1 MVKAKLFKV
10 ASPLL
15 ALALVL
21 SLMAVVAVPQ
31 PVSAASSTGTSN
43 ITGNPTSTITITAP
57 SNITNTAWSIGTNN
71 MQPSTN
77 LTVSS
82 NDVWQVSVN
91 DTLCESKPSGTAGK
105 LVSYNTT
112 SNTYEASGPA
122 LTNALGV
129 KVTGQ
134 SVVTLS
140 GTAQNLYGSSQ
151 SAGVTNQNCGTLFNQ
166 TITYADVVQATG
178 HTYRIVIT
186 FVGTCP
192 V

>member
-1 MVKAKLFKV
+1 MAKAKLFKIT
-10 ASPLL
+10 SPLL

-21 SLMAVVAVPQ
+21 SLMAVVAAPQ
-31 PVSAASSTGTSN
+31 AVSAAETGTSN

-57 SNITNTAWSIGTNN
+57 SNITGETWSIGTNS

-91 DTLCESKPSGTAGK
+91 DTLCESKPAGTGGK

-112 SNTYEASGPA
+112 SDTYETSPA

-129 KVTGQ
+129 KVTGG

-140 GTAQNLYGSSQ
+140 GSAQNLYGSSQ
-151 SAGVTNQNCGTLFNQ
+151 SAGVTDQDCGTLFNQ
-166 TITYADVVQATG
+166 TIAYTDVVQATG

>member
-1 MVKAKLFKV
+1 MVKAKLLKA

-15 ALALVL
+15 VLALVL
-21 SLMAVVAVPQ
+21 SMMAVVAAPQ
-31 PVSAASSTGTSN
+31 VVSAASSTGTSN

-57 SNITNTAWSIGTNN
+57 SNISASWSIGANS
-71 MQPSTN
+71 MQPTTN

-82 NDVWQVSVN
+82 NDAWQVSVN
-91 DTLCESKPSGTAGK
+91 DTLCESKPAGTGGK

-112 SNTYEASGPA
+112 SNTYETSPA

-129 KVTGQ
+129 KVTGE

-140 GTAQNLYGSSQ
+140 GTAQNLYASSQ
-151 SAGVTNQNCGTLFNQ
+151 SAGVTDQNCGTLFNQ
-166 TITYADVVQATG
+166 TIAYADVVQTAD